1 MGDYIASIDIGTSKI
16 CTIISEIDKFGKLQ
30 IIGIGKTNCE
40 GIRKGVVVDI
50 ESTARSI
57 SESVEQAENM
67 ADAEI
72 NQVFV
77 NIPGGYASIIKNK
90 GIIAVSNENREI
102 GIEDIKRVLN
112 SATIISIPPDR
123 QIVDIVPAQYIVDG
137 YDEIKDPT
145 GMFGVRLEADVDII
159 TASLTTI
166 QNLVK
171 SVNKAGLEVLGIIME
186 PLATSQSVLT
196 KDEME
201 LGVLLIDIGAGTT
214 DFSVF
219 KDGRLV
225 YSGLIPAA
233 GNHITNDI
241 SIGLRLAFDD
251 SEEIKRKF
259 GLAYKGLAKNENTF
273 QASPIG
279 MNDKMNISET
289 QLAEIIEARV
299 CEIFEIINSELINIG
314 LKKEIL
320 TGVVITGGGIS
331 YLRGIKEIGRLLF
344 GLPIRIGQPNG
355 LGVTDPIFSASVGMI
370 NYSLKRKFN
379 YYIEYN
385 NVEKKKARSKGKSKE
400 STKMISIFKK
410 LWNDYF

>member
-1 MGDYIASIDIGTSKI
+1 MSDYIASIDIGTSKI
-16 CTIISEIDKFGKLQ
+16 CTIISELDRNGKVQ
-30 IIGIGKTNCE
+30 IIGIGKAQCE

-50 ESTARSI
+50 ESTAKSI

-67 ADAEI
+67 ADVEI
-72 NQVFV
+72 NQVYV
-77 NIPGGYASIIKNK
+77 NIPGGYTSIIRNK
-90 GIIAVSNENREI
+90 GIIAVSNDNREI
-102 GIEDIKRVLN
+102 GVDDIKRVLN
-112 SATIISIPPDR
+112 SATIISVPPDR
-123 QIVDIVPAQYIVDG
+123 QIVDIVPVQYIVDG
-137 YDEIKDPT
+137 YDEISDPT
-145 GMFGVRLEADVDII
+145 GMFGVRLEADVEIV

-186 PLATSQSVLT
+186 PLATSESVLT
-196 KDEME
+196 KDETE

-219 KDGRLV
+219 KDGNIV

-241 SIGLRLAFDD
+241 SIGLRLAVKE
-251 SEEIKRKF
+251 SEDIKRKY
-259 GLAYKGLAKNENTF
+259 GLAYTGLAKNDNIFEAT
-273 QASPIG
+273 PIG
-279 MNDKMNISET
+279 LNEKIKIPEL

-299 CEIFEIINSELINIG
+299 GEIFEIINNELMKLG
-314 LKKEIL
+314 LKNEIL
-320 TGVVITGGGIS
+320 AGVVITGGGIS
-331 YLRGIKEIGRLLF
+331 YLRGVKELGRILF
-344 GLPIRIGQPNG
+344 DLPIRVGQPSG
-355 LGVTDPIFSASVGMI
+355 LGVKDPIFSASVGMI

-385 NVEKKKARSKGKSKE
+385 NVEKKRMRNKSRNKE
-400 STKMISIFKK
+400 ENKVVSIFKK

>member
-1 MGDYIASIDIGTSKI
+1 MSDYIASIDIGTSKI
-16 CTIISEIDKFGKLQ
+16 CTIISELDRNGKVQ
-30 IIGIGKTNCE
+30 IIGIGKAQCE

-50 ESTARSI
+50 ESTAKSI

-67 ADAEI
+67 ADVEI
-72 NQVFV
+72 NQVYV
-77 NIPGGYASIIKNK
+77 NIPGGYTSIIRNK
-90 GIIAVSNENREI
+90 GIIAVSNDNREI
-102 GIEDIKRVLN
+102 GVDDIKRVLN
-112 SATIISIPPDR
+112 SATIISVPPDR
-123 QIVDIVPAQYIVDG
+123 QIVDIVPVQYIVDG
-137 YDEIKDPT
+137 YDEISDPT
-145 GMFGVRLEADVDII
+145 GMFGVRLEADVEIV

-186 PLATSQSVLT
+186 PLATSESVLT
-196 KDEME
+196 KDETE

-219 KDGRLV
+219 KDGNIV

-241 SIGLRLAFDD
+241 SIGLRLAVKE
-251 SEEIKRKF
+251 SEDIKRKY
-259 GLAYKGLAKNENTF
+259 GLAYTGLAKNDNIFEAT
-273 QASPIG
+273 PIG
-279 MNDKMNISET
+279 LNEKIKIPEL

-299 CEIFEIINSELINIG
+299 GEIFEIINNELMKLG
-314 LKKEIL
+314 LKNEIL
-320 TGVVITGGGIS
+320 AGVVITGGGIS
-331 YLRGIKEIGRLLF
+331 YLRGVKELGRILF
-344 GLPIRIGQPNG
+344 DLPIRVGQPSG
-355 LGVTDPIFSASVGMI
+355 LGVKDPIFSASVGMV

-385 NVEKKKARSKGKSKE
+385 NVEKKRMRNKSRNKE
-400 STKMISIFKK
+400 ENKVVSIFKK

>member
-16 CTIISEIDKFGKLQ
+16 CTIISEIDKFGKIQ
-30 IIGIGKTNCE
+30 ILGIGRTYCE

-50 ESTARSI
+50 ESTSRAI
-57 SESVEQAENM
+57 CESVEQAENM
-67 ADAEI
+67 ADVEI
-72 NQVFV
+72 DQVFV
-77 NIPGGYASIIKNK
+77 NIPGGYASVINNK

-102 GIEDIKRVLN
+102 GTEDIKRVLN
-112 SATIISIPPDR
+112 SATIISISPDR
-123 QIVDIVPAQYIVDG
+123 QIIDIVPEQYIVDG

-171 SVNKAGLEVLGIIME
+171 SINKAGLEVLGIIME
-186 PLATSQSVLT
+186 PLATAQSVLT

-219 KDGRLV
+219 KDGRLMH
-225 YSGLIPAA
+225 SGLIPVA

-241 SIGLRLAFDD
+241 SIGFKLTSND
-251 SEEIKRKF
+251 SEDLKKKF
-259 GLAYKGLAKNENTF
+259 GLAYTGLAKSENTF
-273 QASPIG
+273 QISPIG
-279 MNDKMNISET
+279 INDKVNISET

-299 CEIFEIINSELINIG
+299 CEILEIINKELINVG

-320 TGVVITGGGIS
+320 TGIVVTGGGVS
-331 YLRGIKEIGRLLF
+331 YLRGIKEIIKLLF
-344 GLPIRIGQPNG
+344 GLPMRIGQPNG
-355 LGVTDPIFSASVGMI
+355 LGVKDPTFSASVGMI

-385 NVEKKKARSKGKSKE
+385 NVEKKKTRSKSKNKE
-400 STKMISIFKK
+400 SNKVITFVKK

>member
-16 CTIISEIDKFGKLQ
+16 CTIISEVDKFGKIQ
-30 IIGIGKTNCE
+30 ILGIGRTYCE

-50 ESTARSI
+50 ESTARAI

-72 NQVFV
+72 DQVFV
-77 NIPGGYASIIKNK
+77 NIPGGYASIINNK
-90 GIIAVSNENREI
+90 GVIAVSNENREI
-102 GIEDIKRVLN
+102 KMEDIKRVLN
-112 SATIISIPPDR
+112 SATIISISPDR
-123 QIVDIVPAQYIVDG
+123 QIIDIVPEQYIVDG

-186 PLATSQSVLT
+186 PLATAQSVLT
-196 KDEME
+196 NDEME

-219 KDGRLV
+219 KSGKLV
-225 YSGLIPAA
+225 YSGLIPIA

-241 SIGLRLAFDD
+241 SIGFKLTSGD
-251 SEEIKRKF
+251 SEDLKKKS
-259 GLAYKGLAKNENTF
+259 GLAYKGLAKNENTI
-273 QASPIG
+273 QISPIG
-279 MNDKMNISET
+279 MSDKVNISET

-299 CEIFEIINSELINIG
+299 CEIFEIINKELTNVG

-320 TGVVITGGGIS
+320 TGIVITGGGVS
-331 YLRGIKEIGRLLF
+331 YLRGIKETVKLLF
-344 GLPIRIGQPNG
+344 GLPMRIGQPNG
-355 LGVTDPIFSASVGMI
+355 LGVKDPIFSASVGMI
-370 NYSLKRKFN
+370 NYTLKRKFN

-385 NVEKKKARSKGKSKE
+385 NIEKKKIRSKGKNKE
-400 STKMISIFKK
+400 SNKVITVIKK

>member
-1 MGDYIASIDIGTSKI
+1 MGDYIAAIDIGTSKI
-16 CTIISEIDKFGKLQ
+16 CTIISEIDKFGKIQ
-30 IIGIGKTNCE
+30 ILGIGKTYCE
-40 GIRKGVVVDI
+40 GIRKGIVVDI
-50 ESTARSI
+50 ESTAKAI

-67 ADAEI
+67 ADVEI
-72 NQVFV
+72 DQVFV
-77 NIPGGYASIIKNK
+77 NIPGGYASIINNK
-90 GIIAVSNENREI
+90 GVIAVSNENREI
-102 GIEDIKRVLN
+102 GMEDIKRVLN
-112 SATIISIPPDR
+112 SATIISISPDR
-123 QIVDIVPAQYIVDG
+123 QIIDIVPEQYIVDG

-186 PLATSQSVLT
+186 PLATAQSVLT

-219 KDGRLV
+219 KSGKLV
-225 YSGLIPAA
+225 YSGLIPIA
-233 GNHITNDI
+233 GNYITNDI
-241 SIGLRLAFDD
+241 SIGFKLTSSD
-251 SEEIKRKF
+251 SEDLKKKS
-259 GLAYKGLAKNENTF
+259 GLTYTGLAKSENTL
-273 QASPIG
+273 QVNPIG
-279 MNDKMNISET
+279 MNDKVNISET

-299 CEIFEIINSELINIG
+299 CEIFEIINKELGNVG

-320 TGVVITGGGIS
+320 TGIVITGGGVS
-331 YLRGIKEIGRLLF
+331 YLKGIKEIVRLLF
-344 GLPIRIGQPNG
+344 GLPMRIGQPNG
-355 LGVTDPIFSASVGMI
+355 LGVRDPIFSASVGML

-385 NVEKKKARSKGKSKE
+385 NVEKKKIRSKGKNKE
-400 STKMISIFKK
+400 SNKVITVIKK

>member
-1 MGDYIASIDIGTSKI
+1 MSDYIASIDIGTSKI
-16 CTIISEIDKFGKLQ
+16 CTIISELDRNGKVQ
-30 IIGIGKTNCE
+30 IIGIGKAQCE

-50 ESTARSI
+50 ESTAKFI

-67 ADAEI
+67 ADVEI
-72 NQVFV
+72 NQVYV
-77 NIPGGYASIIKNK
+77 NIPGGYTSIIRNK
-90 GIIAVSNENREI
+90 GIIAVSNDNREI
-102 GIEDIKRVLN
+102 GVDDIKRVLN
-112 SATIISIPPDR
+112 SATIISVPPDR
-123 QIVDIVPAQYIVDG
+123 QIVDIVPVQYIVDG
-137 YDEIKDPT
+137 YDEISDPT
-145 GMFGVRLEADVDII
+145 GMFGVRLEADVEIV

-186 PLATSQSVLT
+186 PLATSESVLT
-196 KDEME
+196 KDETE

-219 KDGRLV
+219 KDGNIV

-241 SIGLRLAFDD
+241 SIGLRLAVKE
-251 SEEIKRKF
+251 SEDIKRKY
-259 GLAYKGLAKNENTF
+259 GLAYTGLAKNDNIFEAT
-273 QASPIG
+273 PIG
-279 MNDKMNISET
+279 LNEKIKIPEL

-299 CEIFEIINSELINIG
+299 GEIFEIINNELMKLG
-314 LKKEIL
+314 LKNEIL
-320 TGVVITGGGIS
+320 AGVVITGGGIS
-331 YLRGIKEIGRLLF
+331 YLRGVKELGRILF
-344 GLPIRIGQPNG
+344 DLPIRVGQPSG
-355 LGVTDPIFSASVGMI
+355 LGVKDPVFSASVGMI

-385 NVEKKKARSKGKSKE
+385 NVEKKRMRNKSRNKE
-400 STKMISIFKK
+400 ENKVVSIFKK

>member
-1 MGDYIASIDIGTSKI
+1 MSDYIASIDIGTSKI
-16 CTIISEIDKFGKLQ
+16 CTIISELDRNGKVQ
-30 IIGIGKTNCE
+30 IIGIGKAQCE

-50 ESTARSI
+50 ESTAKSI

-67 ADAEI
+67 ADVEI
-72 NQVFV
+72 NQVYV
-77 NIPGGYASIIKNK
+77 NIPGGYTSIIRNK
-90 GIIAVSNENREI
+90 GIIAVSNDNREI
-102 GIEDIKRVLN
+102 GVDDIKRVLN
-112 SATIISIPPDR
+112 SATIISVPPDR
-123 QIVDIVPAQYIVDG
+123 QIVDIVPVQYIVDG
-137 YDEIKDPT
+137 YDEISDPT
-145 GMFGVRLEADVDII
+145 GMFGVRLEADVEIV

-186 PLATSQSVLT
+186 PLATSESVLT
-196 KDEME
+196 KDETE

-219 KDGRLV
+219 KDGNIV

-241 SIGLRLAFDD
+241 SIGLRLAVKE
-251 SEEIKRKF
+251 SEDIKRKY
-259 GLAYKGLAKNENTF
+259 GLAYTGLAKNDNIFEAT
-273 QASPIG
+273 PIG
-279 MNDKMNISET
+279 LNEKIKIPEL

-299 CEIFEIINSELINIG
+299 GEIFEIINNELMKLG
-314 LKKEIL
+314 LKNEIL
-320 TGVVITGGGIS
+320 AGVVITGGGIS
-331 YLRGIKEIGRLLF
+331 YLRGVKELGRILF
-344 GLPIRIGQPNG
+344 DLPIRVGQPSG
-355 LGVTDPIFSASVGMI
+355 LGVKDPVFSASVGMI

-385 NVEKKKARSKGKSKE
+385 NVEKKRMRNKSRNKE
-400 STKMISIFKK
+400 ENKVVSIFKK